1 MSISV
6 GARIRER
13 IKAFI
18 VTTRRSAIRGY
29 WILRWTIQARSFHD
43 LLTRATHM
51 VKGQIPIL
59 KSGYEL
65 STYLGGDPELFLSKR
80 GKIIGSERVIP
91 EKGLPA
97 SPNSIHVP
105 VVRDGVQVE
114 IVLPAFTCRATAGSQ
129 LATAIRNLHLKLL
142 NDHRDVRLDFNQV
155 IEVSEEELAGLS
167 EKSRIL
173 GCAPSLNIYEP
184 DRVLDVPPEKL
195 RMRSAGGHIH
205 IGMNGFRG
213 NRIEN
218 FYDYVKPKRTKG
230 QPAHP
235 MLDDPTRMVQ
245 ALDVII
251 GNTMVLLDTNP
262 QAAERRLVYGRAG
275 EYRLPL
281 HGIEYRVLSNF
292 WLRAYPLASLVWGL
306 ARMTAALVFYS
317 SQGSEIQE
325 RKKDPY
331 GYCNQVP
338 TGCFNPPEWD
348 GIKELLDQI
357 DIAKVQEAINT
368 NNQALARETWE
379 VVKSFIGTHTAGV
392 GEGISDGAL
401 PLLASTL
408 DDFEYFI
415 DKGIDYWFSKDQA
428 LIRWL
433 CFTNGH
439 GMGWES
445 FLINNV
451 RPERKKAEEAMSPIK
466 TIKARKRKLKEA
478 A

>member
-1 MSISV
+1 MGISAGVKRMVRILSSIIQK
-6 GARIRER
+6 R
-13 IKAFI
+13 
-18 VTTRRSAIRGY
+18 AIRAY
-29 WILRWTIQARSFHD
+29 WMMMWLMQARSFHD
-43 LLTRATHM
+43 LRMRATHM
-51 VKGQIPIL
+51 VKGKIPIL

-65 STYLGGDPELFLSKR
+65 STYLGGDPELFLSSR

-97 SPNSIHVP
+97 TPNSTFVP
-105 VVRDGVQVE
+105 IVRDGVQVE

-129 LATAIRNLHLKLL
+129 LASAIRSLRLKLL
-142 NDHRDVRLDFNQV
+142 NDHRNVRLDFNQV

-218 FYDYVKPKRTKG
+218 SYDYDKPKRAKG

-235 MLDDPTRMVQ
+235 ILDDPTRMVQ
-245 ALDVII
+245 ALDVIV

-292 WLRAYPLASLVWGL
+292 WLRSYPLASLVWGL
-306 ARMTAALVFYS
+306 SRMTAALVYYS
-317 SQGSEIQE
+317 SCGPEIYE
-325 RKKDPY
+325 TKKVY
-331 GYCNQVP
+331 GYNEQVP
-338 TGCFNPPEWD
+338 TGKFKPPDWD
-348 GIKELLDQI
+348 GVKELLDQI
-357 DIAKVQEAINT
+357 DLPKVQEAINT
-368 NNQALARETWE
+368 NNQTLARETWE
-379 VVKSFIGTHTAGV
+379 IVKAFIGTHTAGV

-439 GMGWES
+439 GAGWET
-445 FLINNV
+445 FLIQTV